1 MQKSVCKKVVQGRA
15 VPVHIQQAGGVAA
28 VVQRLHDISYFVGCV
43 RKYIG
48 QGHSLRDGVALAIE
62 ECIDKGILADI
73 LIKHRAEVLDMFLT
87 TFDKKM
93 YEEAIRD
100 EGWEVGREFGHSEG
114 WELGR
119 NEGWELGRNEGRNIY
134 QINQAKHLKAQGIS
148 FAEAQELMFDFD
160 VEKLAEIYEEN

>member
-1 MQKSVCKKVVQGRA
+1 MPPATYSC
-15 VPVHIQQAGGVAA
+15 
-28 VVQRLHDISYFVGCV
+28 LHDYSYFVGCV

-48 QGHSLRDGVALAIE
+48 QGYSLRDGVALATE

-100 EGWEVGREFGHSEG
+100 EGWEA
-114 WELGR
+114 GR
-119 NEGWELGRNEGRNIY
+119 NEGWEAGRNEGWKGFPLQKRR
-134 QINQAKHLKAQGIS
+134 IS
-148 FAEAQELMFDFD
+148 CLILTWRSLRRFMKRIKNGYL
-160 VEKLAEIYEEN
+160 

>member
-1 MQKSVCKKVVQGRA
+1 MCYGHNKELMSSCK
-15 VPVHIQQAGGVAA
+15 
-28 VVQRLHDISYFVGCV
+28 RLHDYSYFVGCV

-48 QGHSLRDGVALAIE
+48 QGYSLRDGVALAIE
-62 ECIDKGILADI
+62 ECIDKGILADV

-119 NEGWELGRNEGRNIY
+119 NEGRNIY

-148 FAEAQELMFDFD
+148 FAEAQNLMFDFD

>member
-1 MQKSVCKKVVQGRA
+1 MCYGHNKELMSSCK
-15 VPVHIQQAGGVAA
+15 
-28 VVQRLHDISYFVGCV
+28 RLHDYSYFVGCV

-48 QGHSLRDGVALAIE
+48 QGHSLRNGVALAIE
-62 ECIDKGILADI
+62 ECIDKGILADV

-100 EGWEVGREFGHSEG
+100 EGWEA
-114 WELGR
+114 GR
-119 NEGWELGRNEGRNIY
+119 NVY

>member
-1 MQKSVCKKVVQGRA
+1 MECIAKFVNINYGHNKELMSSCK
-15 VPVHIQQAGGVAA
+15 
-28 VVQRLHDISYFVGCV
+28 RLHDYSYFVGCV

-48 QGHSLRDGVALAIE
+48 QGYSLRDGVALAIE
-62 ECIDKGILADI
+62 ECIDKGILADV

-100 EGWEVGREFGHSEG
+100 EGWEA
-114 WELGR
+114 GR
-119 NEGWELGRNEGRNIY
+119 NEGWELGRNIY
-134 QINQAKHLKAQGIS
+134 QINQPKHLKAQGIS